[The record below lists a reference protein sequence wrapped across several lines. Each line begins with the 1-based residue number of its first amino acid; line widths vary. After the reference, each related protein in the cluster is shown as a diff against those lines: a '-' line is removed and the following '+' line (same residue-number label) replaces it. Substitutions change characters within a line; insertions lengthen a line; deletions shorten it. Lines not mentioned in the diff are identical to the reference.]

1 MATRYW
7 VGGTGTW
14 DLTTTT
20 NWSAT
25 SGGAGGASAP
35 TSADDVFFNSAS
47 NATTYTVTLDA
58 SVSQPSCKS
67 VTFSGPAA
75 GTLTVSYGIGY
86 SLYIYGDLTIAASGV
101 NTSAFLADMRQASGT
116 STITTNNVTIAWLFL
131 TSAATFSLA
140 SAITVSQYI
149 QNNFSGVIFNT
160 NNYNITGGRVWG
172 QLGTLNLGTS
182 TLSNCGIT
190 RSGIGVVNAA
200 SATCNISVGAKVI
213 NGGVT
218 LGTLNF
224 SAASYIT
231 LAGNNTITNF
241 NITSAATQSIIFPAG
256 DTTTIS
262 NLIAVGT
269 VGNLITF
276 SSSSAGT
283 TFTLTN
289 AVPGTIISGDY
300 LSITDSVAT
309 GGLGW
314 YAGTHSTN
322 GGNNTGWTFTAP
334 SSTGNFLSLI
344 EG

>member
-1 MATRYW
+1 MANRYW
-7 VGGTGTW
+7 RGGAGTW
-14 DLTTTT
+14 DGTSTT

-47 NATTYTVTLDA
+47 NATTYTVTIDA

-75 GTLTVSYGIGY
+75 GTLTVNYGIGY
-86 SLYIYGDLTIAASGV
+86 SLYVYGDLTIAASGV
-101 NTSAFLADMRQASGT
+101 NTSAFAADMRQASGT
-116 STITTNNVTIAWLFL
+116 STITTNNVTITFLFL

-140 SAITVSQYI
+140 SAITTSQYI
-149 QNNFSGVIFNT
+149 LGSVSGLIFNT
-160 NNYNITGGRVWG
+160 NNYTITGGRVYSTA
-172 QLGTLNLGTS
+172 GTLNLGTS
-182 TLSNCGIT
+182 TLSNCGIQ
-190 RSGIGVVNAA
+190 RASSGVINAA
-200 SATCNISVGAKVI
+200 SATCNISATGKSI

-224 SAASYIT
+224 SFAGAMT
-231 LAGNNTITNF
+231 LVGSNTITNF
-241 NITSAATQSIIFPAG
+241 NITSAATQSITFPAG
-256 DTTTIS
+256 GTTTIS

-269 VGNLITF
+269 SGNLITF
-276 SSSSAGT
+276 LSSSSGT

-289 AVPGTIISGDY
+289 GVPGSIISGDY